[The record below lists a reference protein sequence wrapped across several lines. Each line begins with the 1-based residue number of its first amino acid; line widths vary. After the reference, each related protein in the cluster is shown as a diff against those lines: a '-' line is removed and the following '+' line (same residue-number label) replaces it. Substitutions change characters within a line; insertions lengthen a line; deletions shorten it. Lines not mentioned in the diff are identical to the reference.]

1 MKLYHYTDA
10 TAIKSMLENGK
21 IWLSDIR
28 YLNDH
33 NEYKDG
39 ESTIKTIFDQKGASL
54 PPADA
59 TKIAQN
65 LDSTLSLSKSSYTFI
80 CSLSKG
86 EDLLSQWR
94 GYCPKSGGYALEF
107 EIAKHQ
113 DFGVPLHDC
122 IYDTPTKTANAE
134 SLFELSKKVV
144 LQKKGNKSKF
154 FQTTWANIAKFKNSG
169 FVEENESRVL
179 IFKKQNDPDVRFRTR
194 ESLIIP
200 YIEID
205 LPFDFLKAIW
215 VGPCQ
220 QPELAT
226 ESLSRMI
233 EYLALNPTHPFHTKA
248 KPVVKNSNI
257 TYRG

>member
-1 MKLYHYTDA
+1 MKLHHYTDA
-10 TAIKSMLENGK
+10 TALKSMLEHGK

-33 NEYKDG
+33 SEYKDG
-39 ESTIKTIFDQKGASL
+39 EGTIRSMFEQKSL
-54 PPADA
+54 ELTDEQR
-59 TKIAQN
+59 TKI
-65 LDSTLSLSKSSYTFI
+65 LTHLESTFDSSKSSYTFI

-107 EIAKHQ
+107 ELEKPK
-113 DFGVPLHDC
+113 DFTAPLHDC
-122 IYDTPTKTANAE
+122 IYE
-134 SLFELSKKVV
+134 SEVKSEAASTLFDLAKKV
-144 LQKKGNKSKF
+144 LLKGGDRSKL
-154 FQTTWANIAKFKNSG
+154 FQTTWSNIAKFKNPG
-169 FVEENESRVL
+169 FKEENESRVI
-179 IFKKQNDPDVRFRTR
+179 IFKKQDDPAIRFRTR

-205 LPFDFLKAIW
+205 LPFERLKSIW

-220 QPELAT
+220 QPELAK
-226 ESLSRMI
+226 ESLGRLVDN
-233 EYLALNPTHPFHTKA
+233 LARDPKHPFNMQE
-248 KPVVKNSNI
+248 KPTVKLSSI

>member
-1 MKLYHYTDA
+1 MKLHHYTDA
-10 TAIKSMLENGK
+10 TALKSMLENGK

-33 NEYKDG
+33 SEYKDG
-39 ESTIKTIFDQKGASL
+39 EGAIRSMFEKKSLDLTEEQRSMILTHLESTFDS
-54 PPADA
+54 
-59 TKIAQN
+59 
-65 LDSTLSLSKSSYTFI
+65 SKSSYTFI

-107 EIAKHQ
+107 ELENQK
-113 DFGVPLHDC
+113 DFTAPLHDC
-122 IYDTPTKTANAE
+122 IYE
-134 SLFELSKKVV
+134 SEGKSEAASTLFDLAKKVLV
-144 LQKKGNKSKF
+144 KGGNKSKL
-154 FQTTWANIAKFKNSG
+154 FQTTWSNIAKFKNPG
-169 FVEENESRVL
+169 FKEENESRVI
-179 IFKKQNDPDVRFRTR
+179 IFKKQDDPAIRFRTR

-205 LPFDFLKAIW
+205 LPFACLKSIW

-220 QPELAT
+220 QPELAK
-226 ESLSRMI
+226 ESLSRLI
-233 EYLALNPTHPFHTKA
+233 DNLARDPKHPFKKQE
-248 KPVVKNSNI
+248 KPTVKLSSI